1 MVCIA
6 LSPTFAPYY
15 LGQSNQNSMAQR
27 TRILIADRDLNTL
40 SRIYLALLHRNYKV
54 EATNLI
60 EEVVDRTKR
69 LKPSLTILGQEEYQ
83 AVKDVMKT
91 PVIVLYDVNQY
102 GTDKDSEKAVWL
114 KNDVSIDELLSTIK
128 EILD

>member
-1 MVCIA
+1 
-6 LSPTFAPYY
+6 
-15 LGQSNQNSMAQR
+15 MAQR